1 MIISLKIK
9 LWARLL
15 DGRASVEEEKGRA
28 EPNRKNCTLAEGVL
42 RAEVRFATKMI
53 PKMKFILCWHTLCMK
68 MKEEYL

>member
-15 DGRASVEEEKGRA
+15 DGRASVDEEKGRA
-28 EPNRKNCTLAEGVL
+28 EPNRKNCTLAD
-42 RAEVRFATKMI
+42 ATKMI
-53 PKMKFILCWHTLCMK
+53 PKMKFILSWHTLCMK